1 MRDMQAARAD
11 CARRG
16 RAGGRQ
22 GGLEEARGRLGIMV
36 SRGELIDARA
46 EAELAGQVRH
56 WTWVG
61 EGVRERN
68 RSRMQ
73 SRLLRPIG
81 LWAW

>member
-46 EAELAGQVRH
+46 EAELARQVR
-56 WTWVG
+56 
-61 EGVRERN
+61 
-68 RSRMQ
+68 Q
-73 SRLLRPIG
+73 
-81 LWAW
+81 